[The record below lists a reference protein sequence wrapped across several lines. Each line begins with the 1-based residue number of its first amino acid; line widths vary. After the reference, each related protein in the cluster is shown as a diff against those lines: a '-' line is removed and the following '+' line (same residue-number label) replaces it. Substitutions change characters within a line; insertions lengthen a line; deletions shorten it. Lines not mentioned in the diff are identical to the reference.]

1 MTDIVIIDYGL
12 GNLRS
17 VTRGLEH
24 AGANVTISSDPEAM
38 HRADAVVL
46 PGVGAFQ
53 DAMQN
58 LAPLKSEVLDVAATG
73 KPMLGICLGM
83 QMLLSQSEEGG
94 QTDGLDLV
102 PGNVVRFPP
111 SVGKVPH
118 MGWNSLN
125 IKSDHTFFKDIPQ
138 ETYVYFVHSYYADCA
153 PEYVLASCE
162 YGIEFAAAVVN
173 KAGNVMGTQFHPEKS
188 GDLGLQ
194 MLENFVGM
202 C

>member
-24 AGANVTISSDPEAM
+24 AGADVTISSDAAAM
-38 HRADAVVL
+38 HRSDAVVL

-58 LAPLKSEVLDVAATG
+58 LAPLKSAVLEVAATG

-83 QMLLSQSEEGG
+83 QMLLTQSEEGG
-94 QTDGLDLV
+94 LTDGLNLV
-102 PGNVVRFPP
+102 PGKVLRFPA

-125 IKSDHTFFKDIPQ
+125 IKGDHKFFKDIPQ

-173 KAGNVMGTQFHPEKS
+173 KEGNVMGTQFHPEKS
-188 GDLGLQ
+188 GDLGLK